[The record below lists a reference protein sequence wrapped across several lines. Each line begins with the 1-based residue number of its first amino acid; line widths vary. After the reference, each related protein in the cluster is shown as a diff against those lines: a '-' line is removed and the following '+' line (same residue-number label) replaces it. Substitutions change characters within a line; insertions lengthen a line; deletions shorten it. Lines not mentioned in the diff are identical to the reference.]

1 MAVSKAKPKFPIYQA
16 LYNLNVAFESLAQ
29 EIERLSE
36 SKTVTPETLRLYRVT
51 AEELRSAINH
61 RITEV
66 LQGRE
71 EHDWYRYG
79 KKVRKIKAAQRA

>member
-36 SKTVTPETLRLYRVT
+36 SKTVTPETLKLYRAT
-51 AEELRSAINH
+51 AEEMRAAINH
-61 RITEV
+61 RITGV
-66 LQGRE
+66 LLTRE
-71 EHDWYRYG
+71 EHDWYRYW
-79 KKVRKIKAAQRA
+79 KKVRKIEAAQQG